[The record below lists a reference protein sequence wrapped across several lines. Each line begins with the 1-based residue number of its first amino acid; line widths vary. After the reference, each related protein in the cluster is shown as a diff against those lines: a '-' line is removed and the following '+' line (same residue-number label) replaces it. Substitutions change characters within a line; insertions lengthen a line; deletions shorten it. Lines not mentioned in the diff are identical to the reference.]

1 MAPVLSFRSR
11 ARKRRTLRSCILC
24 PASGAR
30 HSGLPRLAAREASG
44 GLPARSGLCGGAGV
58 ALCLALPGWTATGWK
73 LCRTRPHWLRS
84 PGEADRTRGGGWQ
97 GSQVLPAP
105 TGGGKRT
112 GAGDGTAASRT
123 PPTAPDDPCP
133 RAKVTRQTAPAPGPG
148 FTRLLRVRGLPD
160 RRFEPGSASRGR
172 RLRRRQLAVNPLTRP
187 SRQTSPPAGSTFA
200 KPAPGSGRARTGGA
214 GGHRA
219 RISGTR
225 RGQAGRS
232 LPPDPVPGTGCGR
245 IAGLSGIGVSR
256 AGQATG
262 RQHRSAYAPDLAGL
276 PVGFCIRDAPL
287 REVRC
292 GQRSLSLPGAAHGH
306 LHAPA
311 SSCDWLFL
319 IDGVSRPAGAVSGRL
334 RLPSQKNGFHVPRT
348 LRFLVC
354 TAPLTGPRAV
364 PPSKQPVIPT
374 ALVVDRFGPLSGSD

>member
-1 MAPVLSFRSR
+1 MTACCQPLNPAVASDLTPCGFHFRETRTRFRAP
-11 ARKRRTLRSCILC
+11 A
-24 PASGAR
+24 
-30 HSGLPRLAAREASG
+30 LAA
-44 GLPARSGLCGGAGV
+44 LV
-58 ALCLALPGWTATGWK
+58 ATGRAFPE
-73 LCRTRPHWLRS
+73 LAVAR
-84 PGEADRTRGGGWQ
+84 RGGHCHPIL
-97 GSQVLPAP
+97 S
-105 TGGGKRT
+105 
-112 GAGDGTAASRT
+112 
-123 PPTAPDDPCP
+123 
-133 RAKVTRQTAPAPGPG
+133 PGPG
-148 FTRLLRVRGLPD
+148 AVAS
-160 RRFEPGSASRGR
+160 PGSPAS
-172 RLRRRQLAVNPLTRP
+172 A
-187 SRQTSPPAGSTFA
+187 S
-200 KPAPGSGRARTGGA
+200 
-214 GGHRA
+214 
-219 RISGTR
+219 
-225 RGQAGRS
+225 
-232 LPPDPVPGTGCGR
+232 
-245 IAGLSGIGVSR
+245 
-256 AGQATG
+256 AGQVRPTG

-334 RLPSQKNGFHVPRT
+334 RLPKQKNGFHVPRT